1 MSGTVLPDPD
11 LAYFVE
17 GTAEFAAYWR
27 DLQWAQQYAL
37 YNREVMMARFQQT
50 IAKHLSGGKSFK
62 PLMSVNCHHNY
73 AERETHYNE
82 SVYVTRKGAVRAGT
96 GDLGIIPGSMGAKS
110 YIVRGK
116 GNFESYCSCSH
127 GAGRSM
133 SRSKA
138 KNTYTLD
145 DLIAQTAGVECRKEE
160 DLIDEIPAA
169 YKSIEQVMENQ
180 RDLVEVVATLKQVLC
195 VKG

>member
-1 MSGTVLPDPD
+1 MWDGCGEDAFYGRSSRRHVLPDPD

-27 DLQWAQQYAL
+27 DLQWAQKYAL

-127 GAGRSM
+127 GGWP
-133 SRSKA
+133 
-138 KNTYTLD
+138 
-145 DLIAQTAGVECRKEE
+145 
-160 DLIDEIPAA
+160 IDVA
-169 YKSIEQVMENQ
+169 IEGQKH
-180 RDLVEVVATLKQVLC
+180 LHP
-195 VKG
+195 

>member
-1 MSGTVLPDPD
+1 MPD
-11 LAYFVE
+11 VH
-17 GTAEFAAYWR
+17 
-27 DLQWAQQYAL
+27 L

-73 AERETHYNE
+73 AKRETHYNE

-96 GDLGIIPGSMGAKS
+96 CDLGIIPGSMGAKS

-127 GAGRSM
+127 GAG
-133 SRSKA
+133 
-138 KNTYTLD
+138 
-145 DLIAQTAGVECRKEE
+145 
-160 DLIDEIPAA
+160 
-169 YKSIEQVMENQ
+169 
-180 RDLVEVVATLKQVLC
+180 
-195 VKG
+195 